1 MEHTLNGLRT
11 SMKRRLIRIVLLAVV
26 TLAAVMAAITGSNTL
41 INWAARGRTYSDV
54 DSIPHRRVGLIL
66 GCKKVMPDGGT
77 NPFFR
82 YRVAAAAKL
91 YHAGKVDYLLV
102 SGDNHVHSYDEAK
115 DMKNSL
121 AELGVPREK
130 IFCDYAGFRTLDSV
144 VRARAVFGETQ
155 ITIISQ
161 EFHNRRAI
169 FIARHRGI
177 DAIGFN
183 AAEVDAYDSFTT
195 LCREQL
201 ARVNTVFDIFL
212 FRRQPRFFGPRVPI
226 GPTPQKE
233 PI

>member
-1 MEHTLNGLRT
+1 
-11 SMKRRLIRIVLLAVV
+11 MKQRIVKTVLTAV
-26 TLAAVMAAITGSNTL
+26 TLVAALMAAITGSSAL
-41 INWAARGRTYSDV
+41 INRAAQGRTYSDV
-54 DSIPHRRVGLIL
+54 ASIPHRRVGLIL
-66 GCKKVMPDGGT
+66 GCAKIMPDGGT
-77 NPFFR
+77 NQFFR
-82 YRVAAAAKL
+82 YRVAAAARL
-91 YHAGKVDYLLV
+91 YQAGKVDYLLV

-121 AELGVPREK
+121 AELGVPRAK

-155 ITIISQ
+155 ITIVSQ

-201 ARVNTVFDIFL
+201 ARVNTVLDIFL
-212 FRRQPRFFGPRVPI
+212 FRRRPRIFGPQVPI